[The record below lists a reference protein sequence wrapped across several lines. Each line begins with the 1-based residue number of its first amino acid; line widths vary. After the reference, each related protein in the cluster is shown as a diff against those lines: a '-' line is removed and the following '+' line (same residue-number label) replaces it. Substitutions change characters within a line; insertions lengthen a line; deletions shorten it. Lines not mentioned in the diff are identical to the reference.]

1 LAQHD
6 LMVVRR
12 IVSALHSWHTRQ
24 GHTQME
30 QQSKSLPIREA
41 YRFAEAHGLH
51 SEIDEIKKI
60 DPDAPWARGLRKAY
74 IIDLFERRGLF
85 EQFKNEHWPYGDS
98 PGGKSKQRFYLGLKA
113 RHDETEPDADAA
125 VETTEEAF
133 EEAVEEAQSF
143 AAEADLRDFLAK
155 NPDCIERGLS
165 VYSEGGRS
173 GVEYAIDGG
182 RIDILAVDKDQ
193 RLVVIELKVGRGR
206 NKTIGQLLYY
216 MGWVDKNLAKDVPCR
231 GMIVAKDISEDLITA
246 VRRVP
251 DVSLCRYKL
260 SVTVEQV

>member
-1 LAQHD
+1 
-6 LMVVRR
+6 
-12 IVSALHSWHTRQ
+12 
-24 GHTQME
+24 ME

-41 YRFAEAHGLH
+41 YKFAEVHGLE
-51 SEIDEIKKI
+51 SEMHAIKSI
-60 DPDAPWARGLRKAY
+60 DPDIPWARGLRKGY
-74 IIDLFERRGLF
+74 IVDLFEKRGLF
-85 EQFKNEHWPYGDS
+85 EQFKKEHWPYENS
-98 PGGKSKQRFYLGLKA
+98 PAGEAKQRFYLGLKA
-113 RHDETEPDADAA
+113 RYEESEPDDDD
-125 VETTEEAF
+125 VPEGEEAF

-143 AAEADLRDFLAK
+143 AAETDLRDFLAM

-173 GVEYAIDGG
+173 GVEYAIDAG
-182 RIDILAVDKDQ
+182 RIDILAIDKEQ

-216 MGWVDKNLAKDVPCR
+216 MGWVDQNLAKGIPCR
-231 GMIVAKDISEDLITA
+231 GIIVAKEISDDLITA

-260 SVTVEQV
+260 SVTILPV

>member
-1 LAQHD
+1 
-6 LMVVRR
+6 
-12 IVSALHSWHTRQ
+12 
-24 GHTQME
+24 ME

-41 YRFAEAHGLH
+41 YRFAEVHGLE
-51 SEIDEIKKI
+51 SEMNAIKGI
-60 DPDAPWARGLRKAY
+60 DPETPWARGLRKGY
-74 IIDLFERRGLF
+74 IVDLFEKRGLF
-85 EQFKNEHWPYGDS
+85 EQFKKEYWPYGNS
-98 PGGKSKQRFYLGLKA
+98 PAGEAKQRFYLGLKA
-113 RHDETEPDADAA
+113 RYEETESDDDAVPEA
-125 VETTEEAF
+125 TEEAF

-143 AAEADLRDFLAK
+143 AAETDLRDFLAK

-165 VYSEGGRS
+165 VYSDGGRS

-182 RIDILAVDKDQ
+182 RIDILAVDKEQ

-216 MGWVDKNLAKDVPCR
+216 MGWVDQNLAKGTPCR
-231 GMIVAKDISEDLITA
+231 GMIVAKDISDDLITA

-260 SVTVEQV
+260 SVTIEPV

>member
-1 LAQHD
+1 
-6 LMVVRR
+6 
-12 IVSALHSWHTRQ
+12 
-24 GHTQME
+24 ME

-41 YRFAEAHGLH
+41 YRFAEAHGLE
-51 SEIDEIKKI
+51 SEIESIKKI

-74 IIDLFERRGLF
+74 IVDLLERRGLF
-85 EQFKNEHWPYGDS
+85 EQFKNEHWPYGNS
-98 PGGKSKQRFYLGLKA
+98 PAGKAKQRFYFGLKA
-113 RHDETEPDADAA
+113 RYEETEPDDDAA
-125 VETTEEAF
+125 PEATEEAF

-143 AAEADLRDFLAK
+143 AAETDLRDFLAK
-155 NPDCIERGLS
+155 NPDRIERGLN

-216 MGWVDKNLAKDVPCR
+216 MGWVDQNLANGAPCR
-231 GMIVAKDISEDLITA
+231 GMIVAKDISDDLITA

-251 DVSLCRYKL
+251 DVSLRRYRL
-260 SVTVEQV
+260 SVTIEPV

>member
-1 LAQHD
+1 
-6 LMVVRR
+6 
-12 IVSALHSWHTRQ
+12 
-24 GHTQME
+24 ME
-30 QQSKSLPIREA
+30 QESKSLPIREA
-41 YRFAEAHGLH
+41 YRFAEAHGLG
-51 SEIDEIKKI
+51 SEIPRIKSI

-74 IIDLFERRGLF
+74 IVDLFEKRGLF
-85 EQFKNEHWPYGDS
+85 EQFKKECWPYGNG
-98 PGGKSKQRFYLGLKA
+98 PAGEAKLRFYLGLKVRYEA
-113 RHDETEPDADAA
+113 TEADDDAA
-125 VETTEEAF
+125 PEATEEAF

-143 AAEADLRDFLAK
+143 AAETDLRDFLAK
-155 NPDCIERGLS
+155 NPDCIERGLR

-173 GVEYAIDGG
+173 GIEYAIDGG
-182 RIDILAVDKDQ
+182 RIDILAVDKEQ

-216 MGWVDKNLAKDVPCR
+216 MGWVDQNLAKGAPCR

-260 SVTVEQV
+260 SVTIEPL